1 MSVNAERNSMKYFV
15 TLYEAGSSG
24 TWLCW
29 LINQHSN
36 FPKYKKQNQKR
47 NLAKQVDINVVGADW
62 WYDKQ
67 DFEVNRYEKREQYS
81 NNLKSTKDC
90 FKVLPNHELRL
101 NNYEPNTE
109 LLKYFIL
116 RNNVKNIIMPYI
128 DGELYDAFRKRWS
141 VLQKEKGVDKYW
153 EDIDM
158 KSYMRMHMERDTYKL
173 RPDVNTCYIDIGK
186 LVMGNLKEY
195 SKLLSFIEEEPLED
209 FKTITNDYREF
220 AFGKYMK

>member
-1 MSVNAERNSMKYFV
+1 MKYFV

-29 LINQHSN
+29 LINQHLG
-36 FPKYKKQNQKR
+36 FPKYKKEIQQR
-47 NLAKQVDINVVGADW
+47 NLVKQVDINVTGADW
-62 WYDKQ
+62 WYDEQ
-67 DFEVNRYEKREQYS
+67 DFETNRRKKYKKYS
-81 NNLKSTKDC
+81 NNLESTKDC

-101 NNYEPNTE
+101 NGQEPNTV
-109 LLKYFIL
+109 LLKSLITN
-116 RNNVKNIIMPYI
+116 NNVKNIVMPYVN
-128 DGELYDAFRKRWS
+128 DEMYDAFRKRWS
-141 VLQKEKGVDKYW
+141 VLQKEKGVDRHW

-158 KSYMRMHMERDTYKL
+158 KSYMRMHMDCDTYKVQS
-173 RPDVNTCYIDIGK
+173 DVNICYIDIGK

-195 SKLLSFIEEEPLED
+195 YKLLSFIEEEPLED